1 MAQSQ
6 TRDERSNALKIKMAK
21 HFAEFEADYRD
32 ADWCSI
38 VYEDDEKVIIADHR
52 GYEFSEWSED
62 SAAGED
68 FSQIMHDLANEWVER
83 RWPADYPVVFDK
95 LESKD

>member
-1 MAQSQ
+1 MAQNIAKDPRTDS
-6 TRDERSNALKIKMAK
+6 LKTEMAE

-38 VYEDDEKVIIADHR
+38 VYEDNEVVLIADHA
-52 GYEFSEWSED
+52 GNEHSEWADEH
-62 SAAGED
+62 GD
-68 FSQIMHDLANEWVER
+68 FDEFTQMMHDLADQLSDR

-95 LESKD
+95 MR